1 MSRRSVEVG
10 MPADWT
16 LEQKVA
22 KAELLRRSYADFVK
36 YMWDTVE
43 PGTKL
48 VWNWHLDVIC
58 RRLQEVAEGK
68 IRNLVI
74 CVPPGTAK
82 SSMTSVFYDPW
93 VWLSEPEERT
103 LVASVDL
110 TVVVRDNVKSR
121 RVIGSEKYQEVRNLL
136 TLLGHNP
143 WTFAPDQNQKQ
154 YYENTR
160 GGFRQGVT
168 VAGNSI
174 GKRGDKRVTDDPHK
188 LADLLKA
195 TPERQAE
202 LVAEVCEWYTN
213 AFNSRLNDLATGKSV
228 VIMQRL
234 HEEDLAALCLRD
246 PSYTSVVLPMLF
258 DPEIADPLDPRTEP
272 GELLFPAKFS
282 AEVVEK
288 LRKDMLPQQWEAQ
301 YQQRPIPAKGGL
313 VKQDWCQQRYRWQPD
328 WRTNLALP
336 QFRRIVASMDT
347 ANKAKKLNDPSVLG
361 LWGED
366 TRGNLYLLDL
376 VKERLEYADL
386 EPRAIRFLQEH
397 RPNITVIEDAASGAQ
412 LLSRL
417 RREGFLVFGDQP
429 YQDKH
434 SRMAVQTPWFHTG
447 RIWLPDDAAPWI
459 QEYLLE
465 LWRFPQVK
473 HDDQV
478 DMTSQALKYFFDNQI
493 SAFDYRIS
501 SGIGYGDEPADEPEM
516 IDEWGVPRGKSAAD
530 LLRLYDA

>member
-1 MSRRSVEVG
+1 MTRQRHDIGLPSS
-10 MPADWT
+10 WT
-16 LEQKVA
+16 LEQKVMR
-22 KAELLRRSYADFVK
+22 AELLRRSYADFVQ

-48 VWNWHLDVIC
+48 VWNWHLDAIC
-58 RRLQEVAEGK
+58 RRLQEVSEGK
-68 IRNLVI
+68 IQNLVI

-82 SSMTSVFYDPW
+82 SSMTSVFWDPW

-110 TVVVRDNVKSR
+110 SVVVRDNVKSR
-121 RVIGSEKYQEVRNLL
+121 RVIQSEKYRELRNLL
-136 TLLGHNP
+136 TQLGHVP
-143 WTFAPDQNQKQ
+143 WDFAPDQNQKQ

-188 LADLLKA
+188 LADILKA

-202 LVAEVCEWYTN
+202 LVSEVCEWYTN
-213 AFNSRLNDLATGKSV
+213 AFNSRLNDLSTGKSV

-234 HEEDLAALCLRD
+234 HEEDLASLCLKD
-246 PSYTSVVLPMLF
+246 PSYTSLVLPMLF
-258 DPEIADPLDPRTEP
+258 DPDIADPLDPRKEP
-272 GELLFPAKFS
+272 GELLFPGKFPQHT
-282 AEVVEK
+282 VDK
-288 LRKDMLPQQWEAQ
+288 LKRDMLPQQWEAQ

-313 VKQDWCQQRYRWQPD
+313 IRQEWCQQRYKWQPS
-328 WRTNLALP
+328 WQTNTALP
-336 QFRRIVASMDT
+336 RFRRIIASFDT

-366 TRGNLYLLDL
+366 ERGNLYLLDIF
-376 VKERLEYADL
+376 KDRLEYADL
-386 EPRAIRFLQEH
+386 EPRAVRFIQENK
-397 RPNITVIEDAASGAQ
+397 PNLTVIEDAASGAQ

-417 RREGFLVFGDQP
+417 RRDGFLVLGDQP

-434 SRMAVQTPWFHTG
+434 SRMAVQTPWFQTG
-447 RIWLPDDAAPWI
+447 KIWLPDDSAPFI
-459 QEYLLE
+459 QDYLLE

-493 SAFDYRIS
+493 GTFEYRIS
-501 SGIGYGDEPADEPEM
+501 SGIGYGDGPVEAPVPE
-516 IDEWGVPRGKSAAD
+516 DVWGAVRGKSASD
-530 LLRLYDA
+530 LLGMLR